1 MSNSENM
8 IIIRTIVFACVAVAA
23 LACQQEDVAQT
34 VEPASSTIAVING
47 EPIRERQFEDFV
59 SLDPDEP
66 GSDSSISRKN
76 ILFREMVAEQLVLRE
91 ADKAGVSVLD
101 AEVQQQLADW
111 FSGGQSVTPALQ
123 ERVRALLKIQKFI
136 KQEVGDKITINNQ
149 EIYNYYRAHE
159 KDFITNDQAHVL
171 ELLFDERDQAEEIR
185 SQLIFGDVKTF
196 KNLAQEYSKGLTAE
210 SGGDLGMFERGEL
223 PEDFEKT
230 IFTLT
235 PGEIS
240 PVFRSVEGFHIFMM
254 EEWVQRHAQ
263 KFYEVQEVIFDKL
276 ITDKE
281 RIALDQ
287 YMEQLLETVSVEVHD
302 DNLDIKWD
310 ESSGKIQ

>member
-1 MSNSENM
+1 M
-8 IIIRTIVFACVAVAA
+8 IIIRTIVFACIAVAA

-34 VEPASSTIAVING
+34 VGPTSSTIAVING

-66 GSDSSISRKN
+66 ESDSSISRKN

-101 AEVQQQLADW
+101 EEVQQQLADW

-136 KQEVGDKITINNQ
+136 KQEVGDKITISNQ
-149 EIYNYYRAHE
+149 EMYNYYRAHE
-159 KDFITNDQAHVL
+159 KDFIINDQAHVL
-171 ELLFDERDQAEEIR
+171 ELLLDERNQAEEIR